1 MQDGFPVVN
10 DDQDGTQ
17 DADLGFQGTAQDV
30 VVCSEHSSS
39 PPHQILPPTTN
50 AAKRKHLTS

>member
-39 PPHQILPPTTN
+39 PPPTKFCHLPPMQL
-50 AAKRKHLTS
+50 RESI